1 MKPLDVLEYTFSDF
15 SSNKFKTLMSSL
27 GIIIGVMAIVV
38 MLTLGDGLY
47 SGFSQQFGNLDLDQ
61 IIITPGAQT
70 TSSGMGVSLGGHVSE
85 KPPAKFTDRDVSLLM
100 GTPGVVEVNPRINQ
114 YAAVSYDNQN
124 VSLSVQGIF
133 PSSETRLAGTID
145 KGRFLSP
152 SDTYSVVIGS
162 KVANGSFNKILR
174 PGAVITVS
182 SPFGN
187 QSHQY
192 TVVGVLKESNG
203 SIISGDPNS
212 NIYMTTDGISGFAS
226 VNGYSEILVRAS
238 SADTVEQTADNV
250 RDSLNRLH
258 RNDAFTVSTLKS
270 FSDLITSI
278 FNYIKYIMG
287 GIAAISLLV
296 GGIGILNVM
305 MLTVRERT
313 KEIGLMKAV
322 GATTG
327 NVRLLF
333 LAESSLLGIVS
344 GIIGLVLAYFICY
357 VIGVAAST
365 PMPISFYNILIGIGF
380 GFLTTTIDGV
390 YPANQA
396 AKLDPIEALRTE

>member
-1 MKPLDVLEYTFSDF
+1 
-15 SSNKFKTLMSSL
+15 
-27 GIIIGVMAIVV
+27 MAIVV

-70 TSSGMGVSLGGHVSE
+70 TSSGFGGLGGTVSE
-85 KPPAKFTDRDVSLLM
+85 KPPAQFTDRDVSLLM
-100 GTPGVVEVNPRINQ
+100 GTPGVIEVNPRINQ

-133 PSSETRLAGTID
+133 PSSETRLAATID
-145 KGRFLSP
+145 KGRFLSQ

-162 KVANGSFNKILR
+162 KVANGTFNKILR
-174 PGAVITVS
+174 PGSVITVS
-182 SPFGN
+182 SPFRN

-212 NIYMTTDGISGFAS
+212 NIYMTTTGISGFATVS
-226 VNGYSEILVRAS
+226 GYSEIIVRAS

-250 RDSLNRLH
+250 RDSLNRIH

-333 LAESSLLGIVS
+333 LAESSMLGIVS
-344 GIIGLVLAYFICY
+344 GIIGLVLAYLICY

-365 PMPISFYNILIGIGF
+365 PMPISFLNILIGIGF
-380 GFLTTTIDGV
+380 GFLTTTIAGV